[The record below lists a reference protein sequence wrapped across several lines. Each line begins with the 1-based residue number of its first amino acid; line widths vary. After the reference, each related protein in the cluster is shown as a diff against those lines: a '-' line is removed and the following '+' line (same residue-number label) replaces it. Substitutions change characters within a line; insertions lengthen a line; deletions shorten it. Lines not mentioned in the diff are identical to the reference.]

1 MNLDTNNSKLRK
13 GGEKGKKRWGVR
25 HFSPTATAVLWAWAP
40 STSQSGRQNARY
52 LEDPMLRSAAA
63 CLDQVVMEGE
73 NLKDQGLHLSSS
85 PPRSPV
91 TATEAQ
97 RLLQT

>member
-1 MNLDTNNSKLRK
+1 
-13 GGEKGKKRWGVR
+13 
-25 HFSPTATAVLWAWAP
+25 
-40 STSQSGRQNARY
+40 
-52 LEDPMLRSAAA
+52 MLRSAAA

-73 NLKDQGLHLSSS
+73 NLKDQGLHLSSP